1 METYKSTL
9 DANHE
14 LGSVGDILSELGVR
28 CNQRVYWEGKLTWA
42 VDYIYRLLALG
53 WSIESAGK
61 QLLKDLDE
69 MYEKKQKKNKAGK
82 DSARLATYASQGRAS
97 HPILRRVSS

>member
-9 DANHE
+9 DLNHE
-14 LGSVGDILSELGVR
+14 LGSVSDILSELGVR
-28 CNQRVYWEGKLTWA
+28 SNQRVVWEGKLTWA
-42 VDYIYRLLALG
+42 IDYIYRLLAIG

-69 MYEKKQKKNKAGK
+69 MYYEKKQKKNKVGK
-82 DSARLATYASQGRAS
+82 DPVRLATYAS
-97 HPILRRVSS
+97 